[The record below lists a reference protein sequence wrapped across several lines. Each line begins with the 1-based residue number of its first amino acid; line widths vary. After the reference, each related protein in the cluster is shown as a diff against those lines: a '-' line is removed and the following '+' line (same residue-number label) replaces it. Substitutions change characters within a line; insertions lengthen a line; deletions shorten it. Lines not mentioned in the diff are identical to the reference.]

1 MATMNISIPSP
12 MKDWVQTQIESGQY
26 ANASD
31 YLRDLIRRDQ
41 MQKDKLR
48 ALQQT
53 ITEGWESGF
62 SERSMAEVLT
72 EAKRRAKLQGDS

>member
-1 MATMNISIPSP
+1 MATMNISIPNP

-53 ITEGWESGF
+53 ITEGWESGV

-72 EAKRRAKLQGDS
+72 EAKRRAKLQRDN